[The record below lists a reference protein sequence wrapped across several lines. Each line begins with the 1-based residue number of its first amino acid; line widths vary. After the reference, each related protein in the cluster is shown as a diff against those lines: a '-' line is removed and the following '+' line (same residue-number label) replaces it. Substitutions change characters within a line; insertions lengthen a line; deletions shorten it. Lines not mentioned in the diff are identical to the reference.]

1 MSCAGS
7 PSYAQQQSVSS
18 SLFKASAARWVLVAT
33 ILGSSIEF
41 IDGTVVNIA
50 LPSIQ
55 NTYHASAAQTEWVV
69 VSYALFLSAV
79 LLLAGALGDRY
90 GQRRM
95 FVLGIAAFALAS
107 SWCAFAPSIVQLLIA
122 RSLQGVGGACLVA
135 NSLALLSNATP
146 AGSRGKAIGTWSAVV
161 SLMAASGPIVGGWLV
176 QHRSWRW
183 VFLINIPTAALALGI
198 TVFKTKEVGAHQKT
212 GSLDLPG
219 AGLGTLSLA
228 ALTLGLIE
236 WSASPRLGGI
246 SCLLGFLAAIAFLRR
261 EATSRDALLPLTL
274 FRNRVFTGTNLVTLL
289 LYGALAPMF
298 FYLPIKLIQV
308 DGFSPQRAGAAML
321 PVILTLALLSR
332 YAGLVTRR
340 VGARVMLTLGPATV
354 AAGFFLLATSD
365 LSTNY
370 WARLAPGLF
379 LIGLGLAT
387 TVSPLTTAV
396 MSSVENDRA
405 GIASGVNNTV
415 AQVAALLALAV
426 SAPLFQHEFNTMLQ
440 RQFVVRNVG
449 AQDAMLIWQQR
460 ARLGAIATSNPS
472 GKAAVGHAYAGSFAV
487 VISLAGMLTVLAGI
501 AGAVSLRSGTLAP
514 TGQQSEEVG
523 DFRIKR

>member
-1 MSCAGS
+1 MSCVGS
-7 PSYAQQQSVSS
+7 PGYAQQRSQSS
-18 SLFKASAARWVLVAT
+18 SLFAVSMARWVLVAT

-79 LLLAGALGDRY
+79 LLLAGALGDRF

-95 FVLGIAAFALAS
+95 FAVGIAAFALS
-107 SWCAFAPSIVQLLIA
+107 SGWCAFAPSIVQLLLA

-161 SLMAASGPIVGGWLV
+161 SLMAASGPIIGGWLV

-198 TVFKTKEVGAHQKT
+198 TIFKTKDVGKPRRV
-212 GSLDLPG
+212 GRPDLPG
-219 AGLGTLSLA
+219 ACLGTLSLA

-236 WSASPRLGGI
+236 WSASPRLGES
-246 SCLLGFLAAIAFLRR
+246 SCLLGFLTAIVFLRW
-261 EATSRDALLPLTL
+261 EATRSDALLPLTL

-289 LYGALAPMF
+289 LYGALSPMF
-298 FYLPIKLIQV
+298 FYFPIKLIQV

-321 PVILTLALLSR
+321 PVILTLAVLSR

-354 AAGFFLLATSD
+354 AAGLFLLATSG
-365 LSTNY
+365 LGANY
-370 WARLAPGLF
+370 WARLAPALF
-379 LIGLGLAT
+379 LIGLGLAA

-440 RQFVVRNVG
+440 RQLVVQNVS
-449 AQDAMLIWQQR
+449 AQDATLIWQER
-460 ARLGAIATSNPS
+460 ARLGAIATSNLS
-472 GKAAVGHAYAGSFAV
+472 GKAAIDHAYAGSFAV
-487 VISLAGMLTVLAGI
+487 VISLAGMLTLFAGI
-501 AGAVSLRSGTLAP
+501 AGAVSLRSGTLAGDP
-514 TGQQSEEVG
+514 QQP
-523 DFRIKR
+523 R